1 MKRLFMDF
9 VNPETGDRRRI
20 TLNSPK
26 ENLTAEEVQNVMED
40 LIAYKVIPLSFQI
53 DRAAIVET
61 NTNEFFDLIQ

>member
-9 VNPETGDRRRI
+9 VDPATGDRRRI
-20 TLNSPK
+20 ILNSPK
-26 ENLTAEEVQNVMED
+26 DGITSEEVQNVMEN
-40 LIAYKVIPLSFQI
+40 LIVYKVIPSSFQV

>member
-1 MKRLFMDF
+1 VKRLFMDF
-9 VNPETGDRRRI
+9 VNPAGERRRI

-26 ENLTAEEVQNVMED
+26 ENLTAETVQNVMED
-40 LIAYKVIPLSFQI
+40 LITYKVISSDFQI